1 MPEFTL
7 ITEPNGKPTTVVEI
21 AALKF
26 KAIKQIRAVSKKQR
40 LKNAHG
46 MIERLRPMAVLAGE
60 VVAMDKTELIST
72 VRKHYDEYGPFLM
85 MLAEARQ
92 TVAAVREII
101 GAAEARLAVALA
113 NVEGDDA
120 D

>member
-1 MPEFTL
+1 MPELTL
-7 ITEPNGKPTTVVEI
+7 ITEPKRKAATVVEI

-40 LKNAHG
+40 LKNAHS

-60 VVAMDKTELIST
+60 IVAMDKAELISR
-72 VRKHYDEYGPFLM
+72 VRDRYDEFGPFLM
-85 MLAEARQ
+85 MFAEARQ

-113 NVEGDDA
+113 NVEGDDT